1 MKITAISREKT
12 KKTALILATSKQ
24 TGEVLRCDVI
34 LDTISQLE
42 VHTTTRRLYLEEA
55 PEKFVLNAKDSE
67 GNDFSTLEGVEFNWM
82 LGSQSR
88 NTRDTDEHARQQ
100 VLRFLTF
107 SESVYHN
114 VSLLSLLNKYIFPN
128 IEQSFRSP
136 RKSKSLKLW
145 ARKGTWYSSTGLTQD
160 QHE

>member
-1 MKITAISREKT
+1 MKITAISREKM
-12 KKTALILATSKQ
+12 KKTATILATSKQ

-42 VHTTTRRLYLEEA
+42 IHTTTRRLYLEEA

-67 GNDFSTLEGVEFNWM
+67 GNDFSTLEGIEFKWM
-82 LGSQSR
+82 LDSQSR
-88 NTRDTDEHARQQ
+88 NTRDTVEHARQQ

-114 VSLLSLLNKYIFPN
+114 VSSMPP
-128 IEQSFRSP
+128 SP
-136 RKSKSLKLW
+136 KI
-145 ARKGTWYSSTGLTQD
+145 YD
-160 QHE
+160 D

>member
-1 MKITAISREKT
+1 MHPCKHFINNGKSFFRRVSTGPELIQIQPIWDDSEDCTHEVKITAISREKV
-12 KKTALILATSKQ
+12 KKSATILAKSKQ

-42 VHTTTRRLYLEEA
+42 AHTTTRRLYLEEA

-67 GNDFSTLEGVEFNWM
+67 GNDFSTLEGVEFKWM

-114 VSLLSLLNKYIFPN
+114 VS
-128 IEQSFRSP
+128 
-136 RKSKSLKLW
+136 
-145 ARKGTWYSSTGLTQD
+145 
-160 QHE
+160 

>member
-1 MKITAISREKT
+1 M
-12 KKTALILATSKQ
+12 KKTATILATSKQ
-24 TGEVLRCDVI
+24 TGEVLRSDVI

-67 GNDFSTLEGVEFNWM
+67 GNDFSTLQGVEFKWM

-114 VSLLSLLNKYIFPN
+114 VGSMTKPCMQIS
-128 IEQSFRSP
+128 
-136 RKSKSLKLW
+136 
-145 ARKGTWYSSTGLTQD
+145 
-160 QHE
+160 